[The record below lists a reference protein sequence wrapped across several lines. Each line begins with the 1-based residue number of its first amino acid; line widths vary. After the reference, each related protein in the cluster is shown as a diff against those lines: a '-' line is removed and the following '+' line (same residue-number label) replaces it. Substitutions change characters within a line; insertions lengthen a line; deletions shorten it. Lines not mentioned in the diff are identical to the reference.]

1 MESVLSFTEVS
12 YAQEKKGRKIT
23 GFKFKVL
30 KKPKLQKDINERDL
44 NTTDMF
50 TNYTD
55 KQLARAV
62 HSKEF
67 IADYNGWVVAQNPAN
82 QSSNAWISHMVEWVK
97 KAPERFNKRPIEEYL
112 NDEQAPKFLIR
123 LILA

>member
-1 MESVLSFTEVS
+1 LENILGFTEVS
-12 YAQEKKGRKIT
+12 YAQEKKGRKII

-30 KKPKLQKDINERDL
+30 KKPKPQKDINERDP

-67 IADYNGWVVAQNPAN
+67 IADYNGWVVAQNPAK
-82 QSSNAWISHMVEWVK
+82 QSSDAWISHMVEWVK
-97 KAPERFNKRPIEEYL
+97 KALERFN
-112 NDEQAPKFLIR
+112 
-123 LILA
+123 

>member
-1 MESVLSFTEVS
+1 MENILGFTEVS
-12 YAQEKKGRKIT
+12 YAQEKKGRKII

-30 KKPKLQKDINERDL
+30 KKPKCQKDINERDP

-67 IADYNGWVVAQNPAN
+67 IADYNGWVVAQLRTLLSN
-82 QSSNAWISHMVEWVK
+82 QVTLGLATWLNGLK
-97 KAPERFNKRPIEEYL
+97 KPLSALTNVLYKSI
-112 NDEQAPKFLIR
+112 
-123 LILA
+123 